1 MTDRLAVVDGR
12 MFLSSPAGGPDCP
25 PSGDAVQSH
34 RLVIAEDAALLRE
47 GLVSLLE
54 RCGHTVLAA
63 VGDAPALIVAVEEHE
78 PDAVVV
84 DVRMPP
90 NFSDDGLVAART
102 LRAARPHLGVL
113 VLSQYVSQ
121 TYATEL
127 LQSDSGAG
135 IGYLLKDR
143 IGDVEEF
150 ISALDRVVEG
160 GTVVD
165 PEVVRQL
172 LSRRHDPLQRLS
184 PREREVLGL
193 SPRAGPTRRSPD
205 VSSSRRRRCPSV
217 SRASSPNWTCL
228 PRRTTIAGFSRY
240 WRT

>member
-1 MTDRLAVVDGR
+1 M
-12 MFLSSPAGGPDCP
+12 
-25 PSGDAVQSH
+25 QSH

-54 RCGHTVLAA
+54 RLGHTVLAA
-63 VGDAPALIVAVEEHE
+63 VGDAPALIAAVEEHE

-90 NFSDDGLVAART
+90 NFSDDGLAAART
-102 LRAARPHLGVL
+102 LRAGRPHLGVL

-127 LQSDSGAG
+127 LQSDNGAG

-193 SPRAGPTRRSPD
+193 IAEGRSNAAIARRLVVTEAT
-205 VSSSRRRRCPSV
+205 VSKRIASILTKLDLPPASDDHRRVLAVLAYLNAR
-217 SRASSPNWTCL
+217 
-228 PRRTTIAGFSRY
+228 
-240 WRT
+240 